1 MQHCI
6 SKAQVELMFQ
16 RFLYVLDHVNE
27 VVMLEFPS
35 CLHEQL
41 SMKLFGKPYKYHD
54 ISPVDIE
61 LFLRKTIKDAMLT
74 IVGESY
80 SQCKRFHINDE
91 LVNELYL
98 YIVSTFNQ
106 NCRSMF
112 DTVFV
117 PFVNNAN
124 DCLSEDTSDSSSCSD
139 SENEDSDSS
148 SCEEDSGASDSIS
161 IESDSESDSDSGEE
175 SDEDISSESGS
186 DSSSEESASDSEE
199 SSSSEEESSSEESE
213 SEESESE
220 EDDITYIHSYA
231 LKRMRSVP
239 VLNEERILQ
248 ESSSVADVISWFHPA
263 LVTIF
268 ADAIKYGILYEMPE
282 PINNNY
288 IVCSTTHAQQFVQLC
303 ITVMNF
309 QESFMEQTS
318 DKCDESSLF
327 GKLYGT
333 VENFT
338 TQYSFATRWKEPY
351 YMLRLFKKYHCVD
364 YVDML
369 RMVATQTFVG
379 QRIQNKISKI
389 NANHFINLFIH
400 NYYCMTGSKY
410 SFLRIEKVYNFDSQS
425 HIEQDS
431 WLQVYQK
438 RKYDMYADN
447 RIGVHNVGHKHNDEH
462 HEVFVGENKFLHVVY
477 RQFIKSIVT
486 TKVGPSTNTKVG
498 SKRSKT
504 SSSSSLTST
513 PSKTSSSTPSSTSA
527 TPSTTSST
535 TLGVRITRSQQANA
549 TQSAEQERDQSRRLK
564 RRRVAGVNV

>member
-91 LVNELYL
+91 LVHELYSV
-98 YIVSTFNQ
+98 IVSTFNQ

-213 SEESESE
+213 SEE
-220 EDDITYIHSYA
+220 DDITYIHSYA
-231 LKRMRSVP
+231 LKCMRSVP
-239 VLNEERILQ
+239 VLNEEHILQ
-248 ESSSVADVISWFHPA
+248 HLSSVANVNSWFHPA

-410 SFLRIEKVYNFDSQS
+410 SFLRIEKLYNFDSS
-425 HIEQDS
+425 VQDS

-504 SSSSSLTST
+504 SSS
-513 PSKTSSSTPSSTSA
+513 TPSSTSA

-535 TLGVRITRSQQANA
+535 TLGSRRTRAQQANA